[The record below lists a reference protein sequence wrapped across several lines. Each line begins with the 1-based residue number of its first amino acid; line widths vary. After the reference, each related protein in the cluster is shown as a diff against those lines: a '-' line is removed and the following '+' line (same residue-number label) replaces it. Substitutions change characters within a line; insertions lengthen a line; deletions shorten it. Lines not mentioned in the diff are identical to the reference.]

1 VTVLLVPVR
10 YPPNIGGI
18 ETLLEHTMPT
28 LRELGREFVVVT
40 GTDGD
45 HETSGIIDGIPV
57 YRLPF
62 QSTMASPTPGRLLA
76 MGSRLREIE
85 RDHDIALRHVH
96 GLDCNLWF
104 VARRHRQQPLPLLV
118 SVHGT
123 LDPPHPFSRVT
134 RDALLAADLVT
145 AVSDS
150 VRASIETTIPEL
162 DGTVRVI
169 PNGVT
174 VNLQGAAPPAVPG
187 RVFMAGRLDWLKGFD
202 LVVRALAGLRS
213 SHPEVHVRIA
223 GEGHEW
229 QRLLDIASAEGVAD
243 HVELLGPC
251 AHTEVIAEIA
261 RAAVVVVP
269 SRAIEGFSLV
279 ALEAAHLGRPVLA
292 TNVGGLTETVVDGV
306 TGVLVPPEDLA
317 TLTGAL
323 TALLDA
329 PQHAETLG
337 RAARE
342 HARRYDA
349 EHCARAYASTYD
361 QITDASGL
369 LVASPTGTS

>member
-1 VTVLLVPVR
+1 MTVLLVPVR
-10 YPPNIGGI
+10 YPPHIGGI

-28 LRELGREFVVVT
+28 LRELGHEFVVVT
-40 GTDGD
+40 GTDD
-45 HETSGIIDGIPV
+45 DRETSGIVDDVPV

-62 QSTMASPTPGRLLA
+62 QSTMASPTPARLLA
-76 MGSRLREIE
+76 MGSRMREIE
-85 RDHDIALRHVH
+85 RGHDIALRHVH

-104 VARRHRQQPLPLLV
+104 VARRHRQQPLPLIV

-134 RDALLAADLVT
+134 HDTLLAADAVT
-145 AVSDS
+145 AVSRS
-150 VRASIETTIPEL
+150 VRTSIETTIPEL

-169 PNGVT
+169 PNGIT
-174 VNLQGAAPPAVPG
+174 VSIRRDAPPAVPG
-187 RVFMAGRLDWLKGFD
+187 RIFMAGRLDWLKGFD
-202 LVVRALAGLRS
+202 LVVRALAVLRS
-213 SHPEVHVRIA
+213 SHPEAHVRIA
-223 GEGHEW
+223 GEGHER
-229 QRLLDIASAEGVAD
+229 QRLLDVARAEGVAD
-243 HVELLGPC
+243 RVELLGPC
-251 AHTEVIAEIA
+251 THTEVIGEIA
-261 RAAVVVVP
+261 RAAVVAVP

-317 TLTGAL
+317 TLTSAL
-323 TALLDA
+323 TTLLDD
-329 PQHAETLG
+329 PHHAEALG
-337 RAARE
+337 GAARE

-349 EHCARAYASTYD
+349 AHCARAYASTYD
-361 QITDASGL
+361 QITDAPEL